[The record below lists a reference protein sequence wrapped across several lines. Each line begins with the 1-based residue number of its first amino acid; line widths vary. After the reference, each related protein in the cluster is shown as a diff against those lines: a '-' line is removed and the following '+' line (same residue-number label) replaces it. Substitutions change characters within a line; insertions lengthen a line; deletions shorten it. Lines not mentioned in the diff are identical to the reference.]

1 MAFSAEDLVRLT
13 GLDFRVDVALGA
25 DHRTK
30 SVGVAVEGPPTDL
43 SLAIWFDP
51 DGDVERMEAAA
62 FVVEAV
68 AAKTKKMEGPWKPFP
83 PRKNGLDAVVV
94 QRFTPDGEEE
104 DVRASRDRSMEALAA
119 LIDEEASE
127 GTLVYGACTRCDAH
141 DGGVAE
147 ALSRALDR
155 GAKLQYVIVD
165 TEAEGIDLAS
175 RDRFI
180 RFLEDERAAR
190 PGAVGVG
197 YVSASEPSI
206 PRTFG
211 LWRGDERA
219 IASWIT
225 RNGTGSERGTL
236 IYQHVDTPEA
246 HRKKDDFLALWNDGS
261 RVYPSLEA
269 LRSM

>member
-1 MAFSAEDLVRLT
+1 
-13 GLDFRVDVALGA
+13 
-25 DHRTK
+25 
-30 SVGVAVEGPPTDL
+30 
-43 SLAIWFDP
+43 
-51 DGDVERMEAAA
+51 
-62 FVVEAV
+62 
-68 AAKTKKMEGPWKPFP
+68 
-83 PRKNGLDAVVV
+83 
-94 QRFTPDGEEE
+94 
-104 DVRASRDRSMEALAA
+104 MEALAA